1 MRSREYQ
8 LHFFLSEEEMLRLEE
23 MCARSKR
30 SKSQVVRD
38 LIRTGRVLEAPGPEL
53 HEFAVQMRAI
63 GVSLNQIAARA
74 NSVGIIDADYYE
86 MQAEQWARLWGQ
98 LYTRFMT
105 GGNTNGSNENV
116 AGPQSDEP
124 HSICDAGAEGQ
135 SV

>member
-1 MRSREYQ
+1 MRRREYQ
-8 LHFFLSEEEMLRLEE
+8 LHFFLSEDEMVRLEE
-23 MCARSKR
+23 LCARSKR

-53 HEFAVQMRAI
+53 HEFAVQMRSI

-74 NSVGIIDADYYE
+74 NSAGIIDADYYE
-86 MQAEQWARLWGQ
+86 MQAEQGARLWGQ

-105 GGNTNGSNENV
+105 GGDANGSNENV

-124 HSICDAGAEGQ
+124 H
-135 SV
+135 

>member
-1 MRSREYQ
+1 MRRREYQ
-8 LHFFLSEEEMLRLEE
+8 LHFFLSEDEMVRLEE
-23 MCARSKR
+23 LCARSKR

-105 GGNTNGSNENV
+105 GGDANGSNENV

-124 HSICDAGAEGQ
+124 H
-135 SV
+135 

>member
-1 MRSREYQ
+1 MRRREYQ
-8 LHFFLSEEEMLRLEE
+8 LHFFLSEDEMVRLEE
-23 MCARSKR
+23 LCARSKR

-53 HEFAVQMRAI
+53 HEFAVQIRSI

-74 NSVGIIDADYYE
+74 NSVGSIDADYYE

-105 GGNTNGSNENV
+105 GGDANGSNENV

-124 HSICDAGAEGQ
+124 H
-135 SV
+135 